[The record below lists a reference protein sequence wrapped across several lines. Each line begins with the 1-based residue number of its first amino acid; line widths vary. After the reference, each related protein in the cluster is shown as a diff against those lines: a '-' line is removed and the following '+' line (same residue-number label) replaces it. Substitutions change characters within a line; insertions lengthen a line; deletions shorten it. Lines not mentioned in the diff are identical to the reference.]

1 MHEDWVAYTVTL
13 VVVALMLLGKK
24 LMFFSDNKEDNK

>member
-13 VVVALMLLGKK
+13 VVVAFMLLGKK
-24 LMFFSDNKEDNK
+24 LMFFSDDKKN